1 MSLFRLVNHWIH
13 LVSVIFWLGGIAFVF
28 LLLVPT
34 LKRTLSEQVAASVL
48 YAVHAKFVT
57 VTFLLTF
64 VLMITGA
71 INLGMSRHGG
81 TFPPQYM
88 SILGAKLFLAV
99 IFLTIAW
106 RNYLEIRRHPDQQ
119 VITEVPFLR
128 FSFLLALIIVF
139 LAASLRTLYPH

>member
-1 MSLFRLVNHWIH
+1 LSLLHLVNHWVH
-13 LVSVIFWLGGIAFVF
+13 LVSVIFWLGSIAFLF
-28 LLLVPT
+28 LLLIPT
-34 LKRTLSEQVAASVL
+34 LRQTLSEQVAASVL
-48 YAVHAKFVT
+48 YAVHKKFVT
-57 VTFLLTF
+57 VTFVLTF

-106 RNYLEIRRHPDQQ
+106 RNYLEIRRNPNQQ

-128 FSFLLALIIVF
+128 FSFALALLIVF

>member
-1 MSLFRLVNHWIH
+1 LSLLHLVNHWVH
-13 LVSVIFWLGGIAFVF
+13 LVSVIFWLGSIAFLF
-28 LLLVPT
+28 LLLIPT
-34 LKRTLSEQVAASVL
+34 LKQTLSEQVAASVL
-48 YAVHAKFVT
+48 YAVHKKFVT
-57 VTFLLTF
+57 VTFVLTF

-106 RNYLEIRRHPDQQ
+106 RNYLEIRRNPNQQ

-128 FSFLLALIIVF
+128 FSFALALLIVF

>member
-1 MSLFRLVNHWIH
+1 LSLFHLVNHWVH
-13 LVSVIFWLGGIAFVF
+13 LVSVIFWLGSIAFLF
-28 LLLVPT
+28 LLLIPT
-34 LKRTLSEQVAASVL
+34 LRQTLSEQVAASVL
-48 YAVHAKFVT
+48 YAVHKKFVT
-57 VTFLLTF
+57 VTFVLTF

-106 RNYLEIRRHPDQQ
+106 RNYLEIRRNPNQQ

-128 FSFLLALIIVF
+128 FSFALALLIVF

>member
-1 MSLFRLVNHWIH
+1 MSLLHLVNHWVH
-13 LVSVIFWLGGIAFVF
+13 LVSVIFWLGSIAFLF
-28 LLLVPT
+28 LLLIPT
-34 LKRTLSEQVAASVL
+34 LRQTLSEQVAASVL
-48 YAVHAKFVT
+48 YAVHKKFVT
-57 VTFLLTF
+57 VTFVLTF

-106 RNYLEIRRHPDQQ
+106 RNYLEIRRNPNQQ

-128 FSFLLALIIVF
+128 FSFALALLIVF

>member
-13 LVSVIFWLGGIAFVF
+13 LISVIFWLGGVAFSF
-28 LLLVPT
+28 LLLIPT
-34 LKRTLSEQVAASVL
+34 LKQTLSEQVAASVL
-48 YAVHAKFVT
+48 YAVHKKFVLI
-57 VTFLLTF
+57 TFMLTF

-81 TFPPQYM
+81 IFPPQYLT
-88 SILGAKLFLAV
+88 ILGVKLFLVV

-106 RNYLEIRRHPDQQ
+106 RNYLEIRRNPDQR
-119 VITEVPFLR
+119 VITQMPFLR
-128 FSFLLALIIVF
+128 FSFALALMIVF